1 MSVRKSDHFPFP
13 CMDILLA
20 LVLSATS
27 MKQIHVDMST
37 GILSVCLNNAGVL
50 KRQGL
55 VTVLSLIITKS
66 LQFVNI

>member
-1 MSVRKSDHFPFP
+1 MAVRKSDHFPFP
-13 CMDILLA
+13 CMDTLLA